1 MKYLSRLVVLSFC
14 VGFSAQHVLAQ
25 GLRDPTL
32 APSLGG
38 NSGAGLSSGRGTRAP
53 MSIISV
59 DGKYHLMVGT
69 RLYAEGHKVGD
80 AVIEYISETEVWFR
94 EGRNLRKVSNFLGV
108 KRSELIDMASAPV
121 R

>member
-1 MKYLSRLVVLSFC
+1 MKHSHRLMVLLLS
-14 VGFSAQHVLAQ
+14 VGWVTELAVAQAM
-25 GLRDPTL
+25 RDPTL
-32 APSLGG
+32 APSWGS
-38 NSGAGLSSGRGTRAP
+38 NTGAAPSSGRGTRAP

-69 RLYAEGHKVGD
+69 RLYAEGQKIGD
-80 AVIEYISETEVWFR
+80 SVIENISETEVWFR
-94 EGRNLRKVSNFLGV
+94 EGRTLRKVSNFLGV